1 MSIRP
6 SFTTGLDERTPTAS
20 SLLGTLAG
28 SLNLPVED
36 GAAAL
41 VWGSREALQ
50 AQMVSKWPTLA
61 FQIQRVAALTTPLA
75 RDARAIA
82 FTADDPL
89 PFPSNMVLARAAMI
103 RAVESTTRDAL
114 VLLDVYGER
123 QPEAYA
129 KDQEARI
136 DALRPYWA
144 GVSPAVAEH
153 LEDFARV
160 EAALARLISIDRI
173 RLRFDVDLGK
183 STVRDMV
190 LGKMDWSPN
199 AQVWLSQRMD
209 ERAADLRRF
218 VEHDEAFVA
227 AASPAL
233 VALAWQLLPDQ
244 QPFIEAHARWIQP
257 TPDGDPRTSWR
268 EGWDGYDETLNP
280 EGYDQ

>member
-6 SFTTGLDERTPTAS
+6 SFTTGLGERTSTAD
-20 SLLGTLAG
+20 SLLGSLAG

-41 VWGSREALQ
+41 VWTSREALQ

-61 FQIQRVAALTTPLA
+61 FQIRRAGALTNPLA
-75 RDARAIA
+75 RDGRAIA

-89 PFPSNMVLARAAMI
+89 PFPSNLVMARAAMI
-103 RAVESTTRDAL
+103 RATEGTIQDAL

-123 QPEAYA
+123 TPEGYPR
-129 KDQEARI
+129 DREGRI
-136 DALRPYWA
+136 DALRPYW
-144 GVSPAVAEH
+144 GGISPAIAEH

-173 RLRFDVDLGK
+173 RLRFDLHLGK
-183 STVRDMV
+183 STVRDLV
-190 LGKMDWSPN
+190 LGKMDWLPQ
-199 AQVWLSQRMD
+199 AQVWLSQRMA
-209 ERAADLRRF
+209 EQADNLRRF
-218 VEHDEAFVA
+218 LAREEAFVVDA
-227 AASPAL
+227 GPAL
-233 VALAWQLLPDQ
+233 VGLAWQLFPDL
-244 QPFIEAHARWIQP
+244 QPFIEQHARWIQP